1 MVRGREAVR
10 RARFGLSAW
19 RLASCATLSLA
30 GCATVP
36 MGEPGEDEALK
47 RFAVAPDQAGL
58 YVFRHPVAGAAV
70 RMDLELDGAPLGKTI
85 GGTYLFS
92 ALAPGRHTLVSRAEN
107 TDTLVFDVA
116 AGELAFVRQDVRWG
130 LMYARTK
137 LQRVDEAEGSRGV
150 LEARLAQSAS
160 PTQTIT
166 VQVEAEDPG
175 WAGPL
180 DCRAANSL
188 GTWPFQAPG
197 AVTVRVASTPLQIG
211 CRRPGGGSAE
221 TAPAVALPAGGTRQA
236 MAAGAAVGAGVGAAV
251 AVVAAPII
259 GPALALLLVAGS
271 ALRGAEIGG
280 IVDAVSEPEA
290 LRYPSI
296 ILVRIPRVAP

>member
-137 LQRVDEAEGSRGV
+137 LQRVDEAEGSRGWRK
-150 LEARLAQSAS
+150 APRRRRRSRCRS
-160 PTQTIT
+160 RPRTR
-166 VQVEAEDPG
+166 
-175 WAGPL
+175 AGPGRWTAGRPIL
-180 DCRAANSL
+180 S
-188 GTWPFQAPG
+188 APG
-197 AVTVRVASTPLQIG
+197 PS
-211 CRRPGGGSAE
+211 RR
-221 TAPAVALPAGGTRQA
+221 Q
-236 MAAGAAVGAGVGAAV
+236 
-251 AVVAAPII
+251 
-259 GPALALLLVAGS
+259 GP
-271 ALRGAEIGG
+271 
-280 IVDAVSEPEA
+280 
-290 LRYPSI
+290 
-296 ILVRIPRVAP
+296 